1 MIRDI
6 DVALLRAF
14 LMVVDTGGVTTA
26 SRLLNRTQAA
36 VSQQIKR
43 LEELFGAELFLRE
56 HKRLTL
62 APAGERLLGQA
73 RQMIALNDQL
83 WGQMTRPDFEGEV
96 RLGVPMDIVSSY
108 VPTILRRFNH
118 AWPRVRVMLVCENSH
133 ELLEQLASGQIDLT
147 LTTDT
152 TTGPGATLLR
162 RDRLVWVG
170 SPGTEA
176 HRQRPLP
183 VSIGSRTCRF
193 RPVVLAALRQAGLDW
208 RFVIEVANQDA
219 VYATIAAGI
228 AVGAV
233 LEDSLPGN
241 MQILD
246 AKSGLPPLPEFL
258 VNLFLPATGASEIAT
273 ELASHIRQDFALRF
287 GSPDNAVLSPSRTSP
302 ANWVAAAR
310 RAASG
315 ERV

>member
-56 HKRLTL
+56 HKRLML

-73 RQMIALNDQL
+73 RAMVAQNDQL
-83 WGQMTRPDFEGEV
+83 WGQMTRPDFQGEV
-96 RLGVPMDIVSSY
+96 RFGVPMDIISSY
-108 VPTILRRFNH
+108 VPTILRRFNQS
-118 AWPRVRVMLVCENSH
+118 WPLVRVTLICENSH
-133 ELLEQLASGQIDLT
+133 ELLEGLADGTVDLT
-147 LTTDT
+147 LSTDST
-152 TTGPGATLLR
+152 AAPGATLLR

-170 SPGTEA
+170 TPGGDV

-193 RPVVLAALRQAGLDW
+193 RPVVLEALRTADLDW
-208 RFVIEVANQDA
+208 RYALEVANQDA
-219 VYATIAAGI
+219 INAAIAAGI
-228 AVGAV
+228 AVGAL
-233 LEDSLPGN
+233 LEDSVPNNL
-241 MQILD
+241 QILD
-246 AKSGLPPLPEFL
+246 AKSGLPALPEFL
-258 VNLFLPATGASEIAT
+258 VNLYLPTNGASEIAT
-273 ELASHIRQDFALRF
+273 ELARHVRQDFALRF
-287 GSPDNAVLSPSRTSP
+287 GTPDVIAE
-302 ANWVAAAR
+302 AA
-310 RAASG
+310 
-315 ERV
+315 E

>member
-73 RQMIALNDQL
+73 RQIVAQNDQL
-83 WGQMTRPDFEGEV
+83 WSQMTKPDFEGEV
-96 RLGVPMDIVSSY
+96 RFGVPMDIISSY
-108 VPTILRRFNH
+108 APSILRRFNQS
-118 AWPRVRVMLVCENSH
+118 WPLVRVTLVCENSH
-133 ELLEQLASGQIDLT
+133 ELLEGVADGTVDLT
-147 LTTDT
+147 LSTDSTTA
-152 TTGPGATLLR
+152 PGAHLLR

-170 SPGTEA
+170 NPGGDV
-176 HRQRPLP
+176 HKQRPLP
-183 VSIGSRTCRF
+183 ISIGSRTCRF
-193 RPVVLAALRQAGLDW
+193 RPVVLEALRTAGLDW
-208 RFVIEVANQDA
+208 RYVLEVSNQDA
-219 VYATIAAGI
+219 VNAALAAGI
-228 AVGAV
+228 AVGA
-233 LEDSLPGN
+233 LLKDSVPDHLR
-241 MQILD
+241 ILD

-258 VNLFLPATGASEIAT
+258 VNLSLPTNGASDIAT
-273 ELASHIRQDFALRF
+273 ELARHVRQDFALRF
-287 GSPDNAVLSPSRTSP
+287 GTPEDM
-302 ANWVAAAR
+302 AAA
-310 RAASG
+310 A
-315 ERV
+315 E

>member
-1 MIRDI
+1 MNRDI

-56 HKRLTL
+56 HKRMML

-73 RQMIALNDQL
+73 RQMVAQNDQL
-83 WGQMTRPDFEGEV
+83 WGQMTKPDFEGEV
-96 RLGVPMDIVSSY
+96 RFGVPMDIVSSY
-108 VPTILRRFNH
+108 VPSILRRFNK
-118 AWPRVRVMLVCENSH
+118 AWPRVRVTLVCENSH
-133 ELLEQLASGQIDLT
+133 ELLEGLADGTVDVT
-147 LTTDT
+147 LSTDAT
-152 TTGPGATLLR
+152 AAPGADLLR

-170 SPGTEA
+170 SPGGDA

-193 RPVVLAALRQAGLDW
+193 RPVVLEALRNAGLDW
-208 RFVIEVANQDA
+208 RYVLEVSNQDA
-219 VYATIAAGI
+219 VNASIAAGI
-228 AVGAV
+228 AVGA
-233 LEDSLPGN
+233 LLQDSVPDHL
-241 MQILD
+241 QILD

-258 VNLFLPATGASEIAT
+258 VNLSLPANGASEIAT
-273 ELASHIRQDFALRF
+273 ELARHVQQDFALRF
-287 GSPDNAVLSPSRTSP
+287 GTSGNWLETPTRTS
-302 ANWVAAAR
+302 AATW
-310 RAASG
+310 AATHRINAA
-315 ERV
+315 E